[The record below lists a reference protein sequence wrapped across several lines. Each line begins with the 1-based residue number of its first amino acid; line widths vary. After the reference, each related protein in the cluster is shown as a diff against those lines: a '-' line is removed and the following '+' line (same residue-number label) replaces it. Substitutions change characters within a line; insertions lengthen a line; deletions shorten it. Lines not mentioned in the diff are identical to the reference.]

1 MATAEVTGRLTDC
14 PPGPERA
21 AERVA
26 ELARSLAEV
35 TEERRALPDE
45 LVDALR
51 EAGLLRAAVPE
62 ALGGAELPPGVILR
76 CAEEVA
82 RGDASAGWCVSINAT
97 SSLLSAYLPERGAAE
112 VFGDPRSV
120 AAGVWAPRGA
130 ARPVDGGVIVSGR
143 WPFCSAISHSDWLF
157 AGSVLQSGGDGGN
170 GAPVLKVLAIPTQE
184 LNILDT
190 WHTSGLCGTGSHD
203 ATASELFVPE
213 HRMLSVLDGPP
224 PGAPALY
231 RFPVFGFFAL
241 SIAVATL
248 GNARG
253 AIDELVQLAAGKRS
267 LGSTRALAERGQVQG
282 AVAAAEA
289 SLRAARAFLFQAV
302 DEAWAA
308 ASGPEPVPDSA
319 RVALRLAATHAT
331 RTSAEVVASM
341 YDLAGGS
348 AIYRGSPLQ
357 RRFRDAHTATA
368 HFQVNP
374 ATYELLGRL
383 LLGRPARTEQ
393 L

>member
-112 VFGDPRSV
+112 VFGDLRSV